1 MPEALYPPS
10 RPLSVGEILD
20 SAFRVFG
27 VTLLR
32 CLPYAALG
40 RIAAQLPN
48 IYYLLTGRA
57 RAVRLGTVLMDPR
70 WWGMDL
76 IGIALSAWLWS
87 AMLLHQH
94 AIATRRGTAIG
105 PELALATRKLPGV
118 LLMLLILSALIMV
131 FAIPLGASLGLG
143 SAGVMRGSS
152 EMAAGAGIALLTAL
166 VVLIPVSWLALRWS
180 SAVIVYVLGPAGWV
194 ESMGRSWRLTSG
206 SFWRLSLVY
215 TVALVLVLVL
225 YALSLALTGLVAML
239 MAGGDVA
246 VITAVTST
254 AVVLLSAVAL
264 PFYTALALVV
274 LGDLSV
280 RKEGAD
286 LAQRI
291 AASAAT

>member
-10 RPLSVGEILD
+10 RPLTVGEILD

-48 IYYLLTGRA
+48 IYYLLSGRA
-57 RAVRLGTVLMDPR
+57 RAIGLGTALTDPR
-70 WWGMDL
+70 WWAMDL
-76 IGIALSAWLWS
+76 IGLVLSAWLWS
-87 AMLLHQH
+87 AMLLHQCS
-94 AIATRRGTAIG
+94 IVTRQRTVIGT
-105 PELALATRKLPGV
+105 ELARATRKLPGV
-118 LLMLLILSALIMV
+118 LLMLLMLSALFMA
-131 FAIPLGASLGLG
+131 FAIPLGAAMGLG
-143 SAGVMRGSS
+143 GAGIMRGSL
-152 EMAAGAGIALLTAL
+152 EMAAGAGVALLVAL
-166 VVLIPVSWLALRWS
+166 LMLIPVSWLVLRWS
-180 SAVIVYVLGPAGWV
+180 CAVTVYVLDTTGPL
-194 ESMGRSWRLTSG
+194 ESMARSWRLTSG

-215 TVALVLVLVL
+215 TVAVVLVLVL
-225 YALSLALTGLVAML
+225 YALSLALTGLVALL

-254 AVVLLSAVAL
+254 SVVLLNAVAL
-264 PFYTALALVV
+264 PFYSALALVV

-291 AASAAT
+291 AAAAAS